1 VAVINCPYSKETAM
15 RDREPT
21 IRSRALGEGLARAMQ
36 QAGLNGK
43 QVGHLLGW
51 SSSRVSRLLSGKR
64 GGSEVDVSAFLAV
77 CGVKGTERDRLLQ
90 LCRDQNTSGW
100 LEQYS
105 RLPQHLVT
113 FIDHE
118 NKATKIYDFQDFLV
132 PGLLQTGDYAREV
145 MRAVNIAADQID
157 DRVAARL
164 ARQSLFSKAQPPLCT
179 FYLHEFV
186 LRLPLGGRAVM
197 SDQLHHL
204 LRMAVRPTVTLRVL
218 PVSLGAH
225 PALGGPFVFMEFAEF
240 RPLVYLEGAISCV
253 FVEKPEDTQ
262 VYRKILTALADTAL
276 DEEESKKLIANIAS
290 ELDRDGDDY
299 GWSR

>member
-1 VAVINCPYSKETAM
+1 M

-21 IRSRALGEGLARAMQ
+21 IRSRALGEGLGRAMR
-36 QAGLNGK
+36 QAGLNGA

-77 CGVKGTERDRLLQ
+77 CGVKGTERDRLLE
-90 LCRDQNTSGW
+90 LCREQDASGW
-100 LEQYS
+100 VEQYS

-113 FIDHE
+113 LLDHE
-118 NKATKIYDFQDFLV
+118 NKATKIDHFQAVLV

-145 MRAVNIAADQID
+145 MSSAKIPANEVH

-164 ARQSLFSKAQPPLCT
+164 ARQSLFSKPRPPSCT

-186 LRLPLGGRAVM
+186 LRLPVGGPAVM

-204 LRMAVRPTVTLRVL
+204 LRMAVRPAVTLRIL
-218 PVSLGAH
+218 PASIGAH
-225 PALGGPFVFMEFAEF
+225 AACSGPFILMEFAEF
-240 RPLVYLEGAISCV
+240 RPLVYLEGATSCL
-253 FVEKPEDTQ
+253 FLEKAEETQ
-262 VYRKILTALADTAL
+262 VYKDILMTLADIAL
-276 DEEESKKLIANIAS
+276 GEEESKQLIAKIAT
-290 ELDRDGDDY
+290 ELNPDGEDY
-299 GWSR
+299 GRLQ

>member
-1 VAVINCPYSKETAM
+1 M
-15 RDREPT
+15 RDHEPT
-21 IRSRALGEGLARAMQ
+21 LRSRALGEGLARAMR

-77 CGVKGTERDRLLQ
+77 CRVRGTERDRLLE

-113 FIDHE
+113 YIDHE
-118 NKATKIYDFQDFLV
+118 DKATKIDSFQAILV
-132 PGLLQTGDYAREV
+132 PGLLQTGDYARASMSCLNIPVEEV
-145 MRAVNIAADQID
+145 G
-157 DRVAARL
+157 DRVATRL
-164 ARQSLFSKAQPPLCT
+164 ARQSLLSKPRPPACT

-186 LRLPLGGRAVM
+186 LRLPVGGPTIM

-218 PVSLGAH
+218 PASLGAH
-225 PALGGPFVFMEFAEF
+225 AALSGSFVFMEFAEF
-240 RPLVYLEGAISCV
+240 RPLTYVEGATSCL
-253 FVEKPEDTQ
+253 FLEKPDEIS
-262 VYRKILTALADTAL
+262 VYKNILTTLARVAL
-276 DEEESKKLIANIAS
+276 DKEESRRLITSIAT
-290 ELDRDGDDY
+290 ELNPDEDKH
-299 GWSR
+299 GWSKEH

>member
-1 VAVINCPYSKETAM
+1 V

-21 IRSRALGEGLARAMQ
+21 IRSRALGEGLGRAMR

-43 QVGHLLGW
+43 QVGHQLGW

-77 CGVKGTERDRLLQ
+77 CGVKGTERDRLLE
-90 LCRDQNTSGW
+90 LCREQNASGW

-113 FIDHE
+113 YIDHE
-118 NKATKIYDFQDFLV
+118 DKATKIAWFQVVLV

-145 MRAVNIAADQID
+145 MSCINIPANEIH

-164 ARQSLFSKAQPPLCT
+164 ARQSLFSKPRPPSCT
-179 FYLHEFV
+179 FYLHELV
-186 LRLPLGGRAVM
+186 LRLPVGGPAVM

-204 LRMAVRPTVTLRVL
+204 LRMAVRPSVTLRVL
-218 PVSLGAH
+218 PTSRGAH
-225 PALGGPFVFMEFAEF
+225 AAWSGSFVFMEFAEF
-240 RPLVYLEGAISCV
+240 RPLVYLESATSCL
-253 FVEKPEDTQ
+253 FLEKPEETE
-262 VYRKILTALADTAL
+262 VYKDILMTLADTAL
-276 DEEESKKLIANIAS
+276 SEEESKKLIANIAT
-290 ELDRDGDDY
+290 ELNPDGDDY
-299 GWSR
+299 GRPR